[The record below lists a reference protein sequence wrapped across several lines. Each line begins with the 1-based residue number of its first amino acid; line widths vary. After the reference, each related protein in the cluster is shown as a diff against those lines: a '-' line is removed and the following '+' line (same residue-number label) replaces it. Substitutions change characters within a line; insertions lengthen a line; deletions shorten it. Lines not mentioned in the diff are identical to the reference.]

1 MGDNDEKE
9 EKTGGNALST
19 DQLLEYIKKQKAR
32 IKRLEKE
39 KETLGKVN
47 KEQELEKSNAIAL
60 QSEVKSSSNNS
71 SSLFW
76 GLIGRESSF
85 QQKLAQSALNFL
97 VKTISNSSLGKQY
110 IPTKRSLFDKWRNG
124 ILQVKTEK
132 IQNDLKETTKS
143 FNILEQKTAKLKV
156 HMRTHIQIFSY
167 IHIHVYI
174 HVYTFIYAYIYV
186 YMHMCIH
193 IYECTNLFV
202 YINIC
207 IFI

>member
-39 KETLGKVN
+39 KENLTKVN
-47 KEQELEKSNAIAL
+47 KEQEVEKSDAIAL

-71 SSLFW
+71 SSLYW

-85 QQKLAQSALNFL
+85 QQKLAHSALNFL
-97 VKTISNSSLGKQY
+97 VKIITYSSIGKQY

-124 ILQVKTEK
+124 ILHVKTEK
-132 IQNDLKETTKS
+132 IQNDLKEATKS
-143 FNILEQKTAKLKV
+143 FNLLEQKTAKLKV
-156 HMRTHIQIFSY
+156 ITMIYVQNL
-167 IHIHVYI
+167 
-174 HVYTFIYAYIYV
+174 FIYIYV
-186 YMHMCIH
+186 LYMNAHIYMFEYMY
-193 IYECTNLFV
+193 IYECIYMYV
-202 YINIC
+202 YIC
-207 IFI
+207 IYVYIYTCA